1 MDAAR
6 GDLAER
12 LGRVQ
17 EYASIAEA
25 YAAKGQGALQSG
37 DFAGAAQLYQ
47 KAVQVWDEGAQA
59 ARGLVEADA
68 LVARMMAQRQ
78 SWEQHYRGVPQ
89 RLQSQPQ
96 KQQDKSWWSW
106 LRGGRGGGGGGGSGG
121 GAATPRAAES
131 GGAASM
137 RSPPG
142 AAAAAPAAPLIPRSA
157 SAPTGRGGYRPPQR
171 SAPGSELLKRH
182 DRKHIEAILNDVVDP
197 ESIGVRMKDVTG
209 LDASKQHLRE
219 AVILPIT
226 RPELFSGLREPPKGV
241 LLFGPPGNG
250 KTLLAKAV
258 AAESGATFFSISASS
273 LVSKW
278 VGEGEKMVRCLFAL
292 AEDLAPSVVFI
303 DEVDSLLG
311 QRGEDQDYM
320 RRLKTEVL
328 VQMDGVKTHEHN
340 RVLVLAATNR
350 PQDIDSACLRR
361 FTKRVHIPLPD
372 SEARI
377 AHVRRMAAADSGV
390 RFRLAQADLAR
401 LAAKTE
407 NYSYSDL
414 TALVKEA
421 AIMPVREL
429 GDRALSVD
437 VSKIRPVTGK
447 DFDKALQVVRP
458 SAPPGQ
464 LQELASWA
472 AKFGTTG

>member
-106 LRGGRGGGGGGGSGG
+106 L
-121 GAATPRAAES
+121 
-131 GGAASM
+131 
-137 RSPPG
+137 
-142 AAAAAPAAPLIPRSA
+142 PAAPLIPRSA